1 MMSSCF
7 AMEESDT
14 AFVLLQVLFI
24 FSVVDGFIERF
35 LFFFLRMLHP
45 LDDEFFEEYKRLDR
59 ICADMYSARQ
69 GVSEYI
75 ADMESRP
82 IRETSRITAWDHDY
96 KQLKHL
102 RWIRNRI
109 AHESDTCQIC
119 SISDIQDI
127 QNFYNRILSGRDPI
141 AMVER
146 TGKSIVAES
155 NRRSGDIRMQPQ
167 DKQYNTEEKE
177 SASYRNKRR
186 GGLITAIILV
196 IIIVSVMLWLFLSY
210 NAHLYSF

>member
-1 MMSSCF
+1 M
-7 AMEESDT
+7 DWK
-14 AFVLLQVLFI
+14 V
-24 FSVVDGFIERF
+24 
-35 LFFFLRMLHP
+35 RMLHP

-59 ICADMYSARQ
+59 ICADMYSARR

-82 IRETSRITAWDHDY
+82 IRETYRIITWDHDY

-127 QNFYNRILSGRDPI
+127 QNFYNRILSG
-141 AMVER
+141 
-146 TGKSIVAES
+146 G
-155 NRRSGDIRMQPQ
+155 
-167 DKQYNTEEKE
+167 
-177 SASYRNKRR
+177 
-186 GGLITAIILV
+186 IL
-196 IIIVSVMLWLFLSY
+196 
-210 NAHLYSF
+210 

>member
-1 MMSSCF
+1 
-7 AMEESDT
+7 MEK
-14 AFVLLQVLFI
+14 
-24 FSVVDGFIERF
+24 F
-35 LFFFLRMLHP
+35 LDWKVRMLHP

-59 ICADMYSARQ
+59 ICADMYSARR

-82 IRETSRITAWDHDY
+82 IRETYRIITWDHDY

-127 QNFYNRILSGRDPI
+127 QNFYNRILLGRDPI
-141 AMVER
+141 AMLER
-146 TGKSIVAES
+146 TSKSSAAES
-155 NRRSGDIRMQPQ
+155 NRQSGNIRMQPQ
-167 DKQYNTEEKE
+167 AETYNTEEKE
-177 SASYRNKRR
+177 GNSYRNRRR
-186 GGLITAIILV
+186 GCLIAALILV
-196 IIIVSVMLWLFLSY
+196 IITVPVMFWLFLSY
-210 NAHLYSF
+210 NAHFYSF